1 MGHAKDE
8 VQQSRSGTMRVAG
21 ICIILTTIIAACD
34 GQPPAGFG
42 PQAGS
47 TTTETKPVPEIGA
60 FGFDESGMDLSVKP
74 GDDFFAYA
82 NGTWVKNNPVPSS
95 ETRWGS
101 FNELQ
106 KNNNK
111 ALRAI
116 LEKAASEKNEKGSV
130 EQLIGDYYFSLMDSN
145 RRDKAGVEPIK
156 KYLQKIDDLKFPD
169 GIAHIVAELH
179 NDGIPAL
186 FSFGVEQDLKDNSR
200 NVIYTGQGGTGL
212 PSKSYYTKTDD
223 DSKKIQQKYKDFIDG
238 MFMSV
243 FEKEENM
250 GWSQTVYKFELSLAE
265 ASMSRVELRNYFAQ
279 YNPMSVEELNKS
291 TGKFHINA
299 YMEMRGISGVDTLI
313 VSQPEFMKNFQKLI
327 NDFGPNDWKR
337 YLKWC
342 VIRSSSGSLTTGLE
356 QLAFNFYGKV
366 LGGQKEMKPKWKSAI
381 EEISQSAIDEALGH
395 AFVNEN
401 FSPESKVKVNEMVD
415 NIMAVYKERIDNLEW
430 MSDETKAK
438 AQEKL
443 ASFTRKLGFPDE
455 WTDYSSLEITRNDY
469 FQNKINMRRFQIAK
483 NTKKLNAPI
492 DRGEWA
498 MAPHIVNA
506 YYNPL
511 LNEIV
516 FPAGIMQPPFFDP
529 KKEDAVNYARMG
541 AVIGHEL
548 THGFDDQGAQ
558 FTAQGEF
565 KNWWTEK
572 DQLQFAARTQKLV
585 DQFNDYEALP
595 GLNVNGRLTLGENIA
610 DFGGL
615 TIAYYAYQKSLEGK
629 TKTTINGFTNEQRFF
644 ISFAQIWKTNY
655 TDGAMKMQVNTNPH
669 APGRFRVLGPL
680 SNMPEFFEAFD
691 VKEGSPM
698 RQSPDK
704 ISVIW

>member
-1 MGHAKDE
+1 MIKAIS
-8 VQQSRSGTMRVAG
+8 VLSAAVLVAS
-21 ICIILTTIIAACD
+21 CTPKT
-34 GQPPAGFG
+34 
-42 PQAGS
+42 S
-47 TTTETKPVPEIGA
+47 TTSSDYEKEEDKGQTVEFA
-60 FGFDESGMDLSVKP
+60 YMDKSADPSV
-74 GDDFFAYA
+74 DFYDYA
-82 NGTWVKNNPVPSS
+82 NGTWAKNNPVPSS

-111 ALRAI
+111 ALRRI
-116 LEKAASEKNEKGSV
+116 LEEAAKQKNEKGTV

-145 RRDKAGVEPIK
+145 RRDKVGTEPIK
-156 KYLQKIDDLKFPD
+156 NYLQKIDDLKFPD
-169 GIAHIVAELH
+169 GLANIIGELH

-186 FSFGVEQDLKDNSR
+186 FDVGVEQDLKDNSR
-200 NVIYTGQGGTGL
+200 NALYGSQGGTGL

-223 DSKKIQQKYKDFIDG
+223 ESKKIQDAYRNYIDRLMTIVLKSDEG
-238 MFMSV
+238 NES
-243 FEKEENM
+243 
-250 GWSQTVYKFELSLAE
+250 GWDNTVYNFEYALADV
-265 ASMSRVELRNYFAQ
+265 SMSRVELRNYFAQ
-279 YNPMSVEELNKS
+279 YNPISVAELDKT
-291 TGKFHINA
+291 TGKIHMNA
-299 YMEMRGISGVDTLI
+299 YLEVRGLKGVDTII
-313 VSQPEFMKNFQKLI
+313 VAQPKFFANFPEMI
-327 NDFGPNDWKR
+327 NKFGPNEWKT

-342 VIRSSSGSLTTGLE
+342 VIRSSAGSLTSE
-356 QLAFNFYGKV
+356 MEEVAFDFYGKV
-366 LGGQKEMKPKWKSAI
+366 LSGQKEMKPKWKSAI
-381 EEISQSAIDEALGH
+381 EEISHSAIDEALGH
-395 AFVNEN
+395 AFVNKN
-401 FSPESKVKVNEMVD
+401 FSSESKVKVNEMVD
-415 NIMAVYKERIDNLEW
+415 NIMAVYKDRIENLAW

-455 WTDYSSLEITRNDY
+455 WTDYSSLEITRNNY
-469 FQNKINMRRFQIAK
+469 FQNKINMRRFTIAK

-585 DQFNDYEALP
+585 DQFNNFEALP
-595 GLNVNGRLTLGENIA
+595 GLNVNGKLTLGENIA

-629 TKTTINGFTNEQRFF
+629 KKTTIEGFTNEQRFF

-669 APGRFRVLGPL
+669 APGRYRVLGPL